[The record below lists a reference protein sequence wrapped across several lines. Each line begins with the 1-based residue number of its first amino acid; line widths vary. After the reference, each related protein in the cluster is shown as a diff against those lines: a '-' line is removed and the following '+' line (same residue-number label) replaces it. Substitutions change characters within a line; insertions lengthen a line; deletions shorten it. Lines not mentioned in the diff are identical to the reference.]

1 MDLKERYN
9 AKLEEIRSLEQKIAE
24 LGEDAPSRYKCRLMG
39 ARVEAE
45 ELRLWG
51 QRETTRALLEARKQ
65 AQERG
70 MRERVRA
77 EWERIEDAPLL
88 SLDEIRRQREELGAR
103 QQDVAA
109 FAGIHRD
116 TVSRV
121 ERGNAC
127 DPLTLK
133 LLSVALEEMRASR
146 T

>member
-1 MDLKERYN
+1 VAAAWKRIDE
-9 AKLEEIRSLEQKIAE
+9 APVLEP
-24 LGEDAPSRYKCRLMG
+24 G
-39 ARVEAE
+39 
-45 ELRLWG
+45 
-51 QRETTRALLEARKQ
+51 
-65 AQERG
+65 
-70 MRERVRA
+70 
-77 EWERIEDAPLL
+77 
-88 SLDEIRRQREELGAR
+88 EIRRQREELGAR
-103 QQDVAA
+103 QQDLAA